1 MNKYDVRRKERRGK
15 MEGGG
20 KGEEVGG
27 GLLQFV
33 IAPVEYFIM
42 KYANCCYTRT
52 IIMPH
57 RCYNK
62 YNA

>member
-1 MNKYDVRRKERRGK
+1 

-42 KYANCCYTRT
+42 KYTNCCYTRT